1 MKIRFL
7 EHEAI
12 FFPVLL
18 GNSVANRRLG
28 KNLRRSLTLSSDL
41 DLQTNRDLER
51 NLRLILPKGSKN
63 FVAFPHS
70 ISALDI
76 TALRSFIPQEYVLTF
91 VHWAGRSQPGFGLLR
106 SESLPPTQYVWDNP
120 EVVHAAR
127 DFLARSLTHTF
138 ELTCPTQASLEM
150 DVHVHVNAHLN
161 EALCGASALIT
172 LVFSFL
178 GNTSLS
184 EYSIARW
191 HWTFDRSVLQ
201 ISLVQQV
208 ADLMDDPVLM
218 SEASLA
224 EFTQFGNRSHC
235 LMSYSKGRVYFWS
248 GAPPLLS
255 SVYGP
260 HLFKTTSLLMTN
272 FPWMN
277 AFRDCLLT
285 LYRNGNDHLNFHS
298 DIFDGHP
305 ESVILFFAG
314 VSRDLCFRIMGEK
327 DHFMSISCT
336 SDLCVILTPLANIL
350 FQHGKSRS
358 FRGSGPS
365 LSLAYRNALGLVDA
379 CRRHH
384 RIRANLKIKLSSLA
398 LLSNLG
404 L

>member
-18 GNSVANRRLG
+18 GNSVASRRLG
-28 KNLRRSLTLSSDL
+28 KNLRTSLMSSSSL
-41 DLQTNRDLER
+41 DLQTSRDLER

-63 FVAFPHS
+63 LVPFPHS

-76 TALRSFIPQEYVLTF
+76 TTLRSLIPQEYVLTF

-106 SESLPPTQYVWDNP
+106 SENFPPTQYDWGNSQ
-120 EVVHAAR
+120 VVNSAR
-127 DFLARSLTHTF
+127 DCLAQSLTHNF

-150 DVHVHVNAHLN
+150 DVRVHVYTHLKQ
-161 EALCGASALIT
+161 ALCGVSPLTT

-178 GNTSLS
+178 GNTKSS

-191 HWTFDRSVLQ
+191 RWTFDRSVLQ
-201 ISLVQQV
+201 IPLSQQIV
-208 ADLMDDPVLM
+208 DLIDDPVLM
-218 SEASLA
+218 SEASFA

-248 GAPPLLS
+248 GAPPLIS

-260 HLFKTTSLLMTN
+260 HLFTTTSLLMTN

-277 AFRDCLLT
+277 RFRDCLLT

-314 VSRDLCFRIMGEK
+314 VSRDLCFRIIGAK
-327 DHFMSISCT
+327 DHLMSIPCT

-350 FQHGKSRS
+350 FQHAKSRS
-358 FRGSGPS
+358 SRGSGPS
-365 LSLAYRNALGLVDA
+365 LSLAYRNALSLVDA
-379 CRRHH
+379 CRRHR
-384 RIRANLKIKLSSLA
+384 RIRINLRISLSSLA